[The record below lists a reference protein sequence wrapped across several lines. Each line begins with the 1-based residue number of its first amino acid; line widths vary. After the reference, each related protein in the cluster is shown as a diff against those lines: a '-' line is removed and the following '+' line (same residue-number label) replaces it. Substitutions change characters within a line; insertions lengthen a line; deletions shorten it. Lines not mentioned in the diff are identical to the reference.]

1 MLIGRTEESARLK
14 ALLQSNK
21 SEFIA
26 LYGRRRVGKTYLVR
40 ETFNYQFAFQHTGLY
55 GASMGDQ
62 LREFQ
67 TSLRLYGQPPQAV
80 PKSWYDAFS
89 QLQELLA
96 NITTNKKVIFID
108 ELPWMDTSKSGFI
121 SALEHFWNSWASAR
135 RDVIL
140 IVCGSATSWIMDKV
154 ILNHG
159 GLHNRL
165 TGRILLQPFTLR
177 ECELFAQSQGLVL
190 SRKDLIE
197 SYMIMGGIPYYWTFL
212 QRGMSLAQNIDRL
225 FFQASGE
232 LFLEFQALYASLFKN
247 ATLHISIVEAL
258 GKRKAGLQRQEI
270 LDTAQLRDSGVFSKA
285 LNELEYCGFIRKYYA
300 YDKKRKE
307 AIYQLIDNYTLFY
320 YQYIRANEHNDE
332 HFWSLSLS
340 SALHRTW
347 AGIAFERV
355 CMQHIAQIK
364 RALGID
370 GVLTNVYSWQT
381 KATNDYPG
389 AQIDLLIDRQDG
401 IINICEAKFSTMP
414 YCMSQED
421 EKDLNRRQAVFAHHT
436 KTTKGIHPILLTTY
450 PPIENVYL
458 RSVQKVITMEELF
471 R

>member
-258 GKRKAGLQRQEI
+258 GKRIDDLITKH
-270 LDTAQLRDSGVFSKA
+270 D
-285 LNELEYCGFIRKYYA
+285 NELAAAINQHKS
-300 YDKKRKE
+300 DK
-307 AIYQLIDNYTLFY
+307 DNL
-320 YQYIRANEHNDE
+320 
-332 HFWSLSLS
+332 
-340 SALHRTW
+340 
-347 AGIAFERV
+347 
-355 CMQHIAQIK
+355 
-364 RALGID
+364 
-370 GVLTNVYSWQT
+370 
-381 KATNDYPG
+381 
-389 AQIDLLIDRQDG
+389 
-401 IINICEAKFSTMP
+401 
-414 YCMSQED
+414 
-421 EKDLNRRQAVFAHHT
+421 
-436 KTTKGIHPILLTTY
+436 
-450 PPIENVYL
+450 
-458 RSVQKVITMEELF
+458 
-471 R
+471 

>member
-1 MLIGRTEESARLK
+1 MLIGRIEEAARLK
-14 ALLQSNK
+14 ALLQSCK

-55 GASMGDQ
+55 GASMSDQ

-67 TSLRLYGQPPQAV
+67 TSLRMYGHKSQAT
-80 PKSWYDAFS
+80 PKSWYEAFA

-96 NITTNKKVIFID
+96 NLSSEKKVIFID

-121 SALEHFWNSWASAR
+121 SALEHFWNAWASAR
-135 RDVIL
+135 RDIIL

-177 ECELFAQSQGLVL
+177 ECELFAQAQGLVF
-190 SRKDLIE
+190 SRKDMVE
-197 SYMIMGGIPYYWTFL
+197 AYMIMGGIPYYWTFL

-225 FFQASGE
+225 FFQSSGE

-258 GKRKAGLQRQEI
+258 GKRKAGLLRQEI
-270 LDTAQLRDSGVFSKA
+270 LDIAQLRDSGVFSKA

-300 YDKKRKE
+300 YDKKRKD

-332 HFWSLSLS
+332 HFWSSSLS
-340 SALHRTW
+340 SALHRAW

-355 CMQHIAQIK
+355 CMQHIIQIK
-364 RALGID
+364 KALGIE

-381 KATNDYPG
+381 KATDDYPG
-389 AQIDLLIDRQDG
+389 AQIDLLLDRQDG
-401 IINICEAKFSTMP
+401 IVNICEAKFSAMP

-421 EKDLNRRQAVFAHHT
+421 ENNLHRRQSVFVHHT
-436 KTTKGIHPILLTTY
+436 KTTKAVHPILLTTY
-450 PPIENVYL
+450 SPIENVYL

-471 R
+471 V